1 MRIYTGL
8 YDPETLRTVA
18 ELGGQGILTNAN
30 TIYKFFGSEKTLD
43 EITQW
48 MLDNSFGM
56 PVFPSIHGKDTRSIV
71 EVGRRLH
78 ALDPQRVGVKI
89 LSNTQGFSA
98 MRVLS
103 AEGVRC
109 VATGMFTYTQALIA
123 AYSGAY
129 AISPFVGRGSAA
141 GLDMYEMI
149 RLTKEKY
156 KELENPPEILAAS
169 IHNLDEINRSFAAGA
184 DAVAASFDLLMQ
196 MVNCDLSR
204 MTELS
209 FGEAFAKIKGEDVS
223 YLPLKG
229 EDPHAYQE

>member
-1 MRIYTGL
+1 MRSYTGL
-8 YDPETLRTVA
+8 YEPETLRTVA

-123 AYSGAY
+123 AYSGAVSY
-129 AISPFVGRGSAA
+129 THLVDLGQALGDILMYG
-141 GLDMYEMI
+141 GLTDVKF
-149 RLTKEKY
+149 LGG
-156 KELENPPEILAAS
+156 LPHGGP
-169 IHNLDEINRSFAAGA
+169 
-184 DAVAASFDLLMQ
+184 SFDDVL
-196 MVNCDLSR
+196 
-204 MTELS
+204 
-209 FGEAFAKIKGEDVS
+209 GETDGPV
-223 YLPLKG
+223 LR
-229 EDPHAYQE
+229 